1 MTIDNRNRV
10 GGDTHREETKTNKGT
25 HTSAVQREQRTNTQ
39 SHHCTMSSSSSS
51 PPTSNPTNEI
61 LWWPPPSCRPVTTTT
76 PGGEE
81 EEPLLDL
88 FACIHA
94 PGSDENDIYVTR
106 NGLLEIHP
114 SKVVFDSTR
123 LYPSC
128 SRQVQK
134 RIVADLQ
141 ECHAQTSGG
150 RELAVKEWADESQNR
165 GILRLRL
172 RCKKAKCRLQFQ
184 VNWETQKNHWFIT
197 RQCQNLVHTCPLP
210 SSTTTNTKAAK
221 EGRKKT
227 TTSTNGT
234 KKRAAPTNGTHD
246 SFGSNHNN
254 NPAPL
259 TETAPSTMLL
269 SPPVPPAT
277 PAAPVGI
284 PTGVHVV
291 PMNSAATNPVAAVPP
306 TTTPLLPIPG
316 GGVPQPL
323 QPGLAAVA
331 PSTTTTALTA
341 APIATTVPLVVV
353 TDADRAEAELLATD
367 LQGWVPPP
375 PTATLPVPTTTT
387 TQPLP
392 QHPQQSLPQ
401 PSFMG
406 TTTTTTMTD
415 PVVLQQHP
423 PGPASPAPLQTLSI
437 PSPHHHHPHHPQSTV
452 MEQQVPMA
460 QPVSSSNTMAPPP
473 TTSIH
478 IPHTIVSTTTG
489 TATTTATTPPHH
501 HQEQVEYLQPLQ
513 APSSPLSSPSRY
525 HHPSTTAATINEYE
539 QSAAGMSIGANSTA
553 MMSLDDQED
562 ELKDDPAAGGA
573 SGETDGMSVLSESES
588 NMLTLGSVSSKYWMN
603 GLPQI
608 PHANLSRLTSDHY
621 NSIGSWFVDGNPFTT
636 TTTSS
641 KHSLNRRPQPVSSSS
656 SHPMAMAAPP
666 PAIPL
671 ASTTTSTTSITQAPT
686 TTIGM
691 SQQQQQQQH
700 QQHRDSL
707 YSANATNSTNNF
719 SINDLTMTSL
729 TDSVRNMLSIVGNH
743 EGGSLSGLMGSGWT
757 RSGSVSQPA
766 APPEGQQVQ
775 VPQQQQD
782 AVTLAEAKSSD
793 PSPRMGIL
801 AADFYTPPPTSTG
814 TNTSLHPPPPPS
826 S

>member
-1 MTIDNRNRV
+1 
-10 GGDTHREETKTNKGT
+10 
-25 HTSAVQREQRTNTQ
+25 
-39 SHHCTMSSSSSS
+39 MSSSSSS

-61 LWWPPPSCRPVTTTT
+61 LWWPPPSCRPVTTA

-81 EEPLLDL
+81 EEPPLDL

-94 PGSDENDIYVTR
+94 PGSDDQDIYVTR

-141 ECHAQTSGG
+141 ESHAQTSGG

-210 SSTTTNTKAAK
+210 SSTTNTKAAK

-234 KKRAAPTNGTHD
+234 KKRAAPTNGTHE
-246 SFGSNHNN
+246 SFGSNNHN

-259 TETAPSTMLL
+259 TETAPSTMVL

-277 PAAPVGI
+277 PAVPVGI

-291 PMNSAATNPVAAVPP
+291 PMNSAATNPVAAAPP
-306 TTTPLLPIPG
+306 TTTPLVPMPG

-331 PSTTTTALTA
+331 PSTSTTVATT
-341 APIATTVPLVVV
+341 APIANTTVPLVVV

-375 PTATLPVPTTTT
+375 PPATLPTTTT
-387 TQPLP
+387 TQPL
-392 QHPQQSLPQ
+392 PQQSLPQ

-406 TTTTTTMTD
+406 TTTTTTTTTTAMTD
-415 PVVLQQHP
+415 PVVLQHP
-423 PGPASPAPLQTLSI
+423 PEPASAAPLQTLSI
-437 PSPHHHHPHHPQSTV
+437 PSPHHHHHHHVPPSTG
-452 MEQQVPMA
+452 MEQAPMA
-460 QPVSSSNTMAPPP
+460 QPVPIPSSSNTMAPPP

-489 TATTTATTPPHH
+489 TTTTTATATTPPHH
-501 HQEQVEYLQPLQ
+501 HQEPVEHLQPLQ

-553 MMSLDDQED
+553 MMSLDDQD
-562 ELKDDPAAGGA
+562 ELKDDPAAGGN
-573 SGETDGMSVLSESES
+573 SGETDGMSFLSESES

-621 NSIGSWFVDGNPFTT
+621 NSIGSWFVDGTSSNPPTT

-656 SHPMAMAAPP
+656 SYPMAMAAPP
-666 PAIPL
+666 PAMPL
-671 ASTTTSTTSITQAPT
+671 ASTTTSTTSMTPAPT
-686 TTIGM
+686 TTTCS

-700 QQHRDSL
+700 RDSL
-707 YSANATNSTNNF
+707 YSTNVTNSTNNF

-775 VPQQQQD
+775 PPQQQQD